1 MKARA
6 AAELR
11 REQLDSKR
19 KKLKQDLEDREL
31 AASHEKE
38 YEVKA
43 TRNLAAEVG
52 PFKTMECCRRNI
64 VQK

>member
-31 AASHEKE
+31 AASQEKE
-38 YEVKA
+38 HEVKA

-52 PFKTMECCRRNI
+52 L
-64 VQK
+64 Q